1 MLETLTAREL
11 AALYDADAEF
21 ALVDTRPAGSYD
33 AWHAP
38 GAIHFPFGPTETL
51 DGRLTELRGLVGD
64 VHRLITICGKGISSG
79 TLGAELVRVTD
90 EFDVAAVEGG
100 MRAWSRV
107 YHRVPVDVGGDDGP
121 IVVQVQ
127 RRAKGC
133 LGYLLGDPD
142 AGAAVVVDATADV
155 EQFLLAA
162 GERGLRIEGVLDT
175 HVHADHV
182 SGGRELADR
191 LGVPYY
197 LGEGA
202 ADRDVTVPYEPL
214 ADGDVLP
221 VGDRELRAIHTPGHT
236 SDMLAFVFDDRA
248 VLTADTLHAAAPGR
262 TELEFAEG
270 DRGARLLY
278 ASLHE
283 RLLSLPAELVVLPG
297 HVGVSTDGRF
307 DTGAP
312 GEPIA
317 TTIGVARELPALELD
332 EDAFVDRL
340 ADAGA
345 KPANYGWIIEINRGV
360 READDRV
367 ELELGPNNCSA

>member
-11 AALYDADAEF
+11 AALYDADEKF

-38 GAIHFPFGPTETL
+38 GAIHFPFEPTEEL
-51 DGRLTELRGLVGD
+51 DGRLTELRELVGD
-64 VHRLITICGKGISSG
+64 APKVVTICGKGISSG
-79 TLGAELVRVTD
+79 TLAAELVRATD
-90 EFDVAAVEGG
+90 AFDVAAVEGG

-107 YHRVPVDVGGDDGP
+107 YHRVPIEVGGDDGP
-121 IVVQVQ
+121 VVVQIQ

-133 LGYLLGDPD
+133 LGYVLGDPD
-142 AGAAVVVDATADV
+142 VGSAVVVDATADV
-155 EQFLLAA
+155 EQFVLAA
-162 GERGLRIEGVLDT
+162 GERGLRIDGVLDT

-202 ADRDVTVPYEPL
+202 VDRDVTVPFEPL

-221 VGDRELRAIHTPGHT
+221 VGDRELRVIHTPGHT
-236 SDMLAFVFDDRA
+236 SDILSLVFDDRA
-248 VLTADTLHAAAPGR
+248 VLTADTLHAEAPGR
-262 TELEFAEG
+262 TELEFGEG

-283 RLLSLPAELVVLPG
+283 RLLPLAADLLVLPG

-307 DTGAP
+307 DTATP
-312 GEPIA
+312 GEPIT
-317 TTIGVARELPALELD
+317 TTIGAARELPALELG
-332 EDAFVDRL
+332 EAAFVDRL

-345 KPANYGWIIEINRGV
+345 TPANYERIIEINRGV
-360 READDRV
+360 VEPGDRV